1 MSDPDYRVLIVD
13 DTRAIHDDLRKVLGC
28 SQGDT
33 PVAAF
38 DMMDAELFG
47 SAPPEPSPL
56 RVSCDSAYQGEEALG
71 MLERGIAAAQPY
83 AVAIVD
89 MRMPPGWN
97 GIETIGQLW
106 RVDPELQII
115 VCTAHSDWSW
125 TEIINA
131 LGKRENLLL
140 LKKPFAP
147 GEVSQSMLALTQNW
161 SLKQQV
167 AVHANEAQR
176 LRQRLSVLGQ
186 LAADAFHQM
195 TEPLASMRR
204 LLDAAGAESG
214 THRGA
219 LAELRN
225 ALDDADRGARQVAD
239 IVSGRLTCSCSTQ
252 ERPVDP

>member
-1 MSDPDYRVLIVD
+1 MTDRDYRVLIVD

-28 SQGDT
+28 APGAT

-47 SAPPEPSPL
+47 SAPPQPSAL

-89 MRMPPGWN
+89 MRMPPGWD
-97 GIETIGQLW
+97 GVETIGQLW
-106 RVDPELQII
+106 RVDPELQVI

-125 TEIINA
+125 AEIINA

-147 GEVSQSMLALTQNW
+147 GEVSQSMIALTQNW
-161 SLKQQV
+161 SLKQKV
-167 AVHANEAQR
+167 AVQMTEAQR
-176 LRQRLSVLGQ
+176 MSRRLGE
-186 LAADAFHQM
+186 LAAGGVHEI
-195 TEPLASMRR
+195 TGPLARMRS
-204 LLDAAGAESG
+204 LLDELGAELPD
-214 THRGA
+214 RGGA
-219 LAELRN
+219 FARLRH
-225 ALDDADRGARQVAD
+225 ALDEADRGARRVAET
-239 IVSGRLTCSCSTQ
+239 VSGLLT
-252 ERPVDP
+252 